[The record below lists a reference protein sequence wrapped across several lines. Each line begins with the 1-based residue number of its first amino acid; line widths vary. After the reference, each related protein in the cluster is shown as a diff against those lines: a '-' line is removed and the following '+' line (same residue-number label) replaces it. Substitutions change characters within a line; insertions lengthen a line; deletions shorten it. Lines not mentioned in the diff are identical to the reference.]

1 MGKEEYLKVY
11 RLTMHIKETGKRGAT
26 TVSFKNLTKSEA
38 ESMLNKYKNKA
49 TYDVFK
55 HHIRFQ

>member
-11 RLTMHIKETGKRGAT
+11 RLTMHIKETGKKGAT

-38 ESMLNKYKNKA
+38 ESMLNRYSNKA
-49 TYDVFK
+49 TYNVFK
-55 HHIRFQ
+55 HHISIQ